1 MRYNYALDM
10 AFEFISEEDD
20 LYVTRENLAEVVL
33 AAKKRLDNILES
45 NEVEAFGVFDV
56 YEIEEDEK

>member
-20 LYVTRENLAEVVL
+20 LYVTKENLAEVVL

-45 NEVEAFGVFDV
+45 NEIEAFGVFDV
-56 YEIEEDEK
+56 YEIEENEK

>member
-20 LYVTRENLAEVVL
+20 LYVTKENLAEVVL